1 MELEHVDLS
10 IERRQYYSKKWALKE
25 CPECH
30 QPIEEK
36 HCPVYV
42 IVEHNKDFQRFMT
55 SLCGA
60 HFCDKCPVVV
70 FDCLELEKAVK
81 IFMKM
86 EDGLKYSVMGI
97 VDLATIPKEKRHLEI
112 GTEENPMP
120 LVEFLPPLDVKP
132 TIFTA
137 KPSQNVPCPCG
148 SGKKYKRCC
157 GK

>member
-1 MELEHVDLS
+1 VT
-10 IERRQYYSKKWALKE
+10 
-25 CPECH
+25 
-30 QPIEEK
+30 
-36 HCPVYV
+36 
-42 IVEHNKDFQRFMT
+42 VETNNKYDRFLT

-60 HFCDKCPVVV
+60 HFCDTCPVVV
-70 FDCLELEKAVK
+70 FDCLQIEEAVK

-86 EDGLKYSVMGI
+86 EDGLKYAVMGI

-132 TIFTA
+132 KGFAT
-137 KPSQNVPCPCG
+137 KPSLNDPCPCG